1 MADYGNLGRFYINGE
16 WVTPASGATL
26 IDVINPATEES
37 VAKVPLGTSGDAEKA
52 IAATRAAFPG
62 FSGWSA
68 ADRLALLGRIRDVYE
83 SRLDE
88 IAEAI
93 NTEMGAPLAMAKS
106 DQAWSGLGH
115 IEATMTAL
123 KSFSFEEQRGSTLIV
138 HEAIGVAGLITPWNW
153 PMNQIACK
161 VAPALAAGCTVV
173 LKPSEIAPL
182 SGILFAEILHEAGVP
197 AGVFNLVNGDGPGVG
212 QVLSSH
218 PDIDIV
224 SFTGSTRAG
233 ILVAKSAADT
243 VKRVAQELGGKS
255 PNLILAD
262 ADLASAVAG
271 GVEGCFANSGQ
282 SCDAPTRMLVPRER
296 HDEALA
302 IAKETAEKL
311 VTGNP
316 RDPATNLGP
325 VISQVQYD
333 KIQALIASGIQD
345 GAILVTG
352 GRDRPEGL
360 SQGYYVRPTVFGGV
374 TPEMRIAREEI
385 FGPVLS
391 IMPYDSEEQ
400 AVEIAN
406 DTVYGLAAYVQSGE
420 LEHARTIARQ
430 MRAGQVHINSPD
442 WDLFAP
448 FGGYKQSGNGREY
461 ADWGMRDYL
470 ETKALIGHG

>member
-1 MADYGNLGRFYINGE
+1 
-16 WVTPASGATL
+16 
-26 IDVINPATEES
+26 
-37 VAKVPLGTSGDAEKA
+37 
-52 IAATRAAFPG
+52 
-62 FSGWSA
+62 
-68 ADRLALLGRIRDVYE
+68 
-83 SRLDE
+83 
-88 IAEAI
+88 
-93 NTEMGAPLAMAKS
+93 
-106 DQAWSGLGH
+106 
-115 IEATMTAL
+115 
-123 KSFSFEEQRGSTLIV
+123 
-138 HEAIGVAGLITPWNW
+138 
-153 PMNQIACK
+153 
-161 VAPALAAGCTVV
+161 
-173 LKPSEIAPL
+173 
-182 SGILFAEILHEAGVP
+182 
-197 AGVFNLVNGDGPGVG
+197 
-212 QVLSSH
+212 
-218 PDIDIV
+218 
-224 SFTGSTRAG
+224 
-233 ILVAKSAADT
+233 
-243 VKRVAQELGGKS
+243 
-255 PNLILAD
+255 
-262 ADLASAVAG
+262 
-271 GVEGCFANSGQ
+271 
-282 SCDAPTRMLVPRER
+282 MLVPRER

-302 IAKETAEKL
+302 IAKQTAEKL
-311 VTGNP
+311 VTGDP
-316 RDPATNLGP
+316 RDPETNLGP

>member
-1 MADYGNLGRFYINGE
+1 MAGYGNLGRFYINGE
-16 WVTPASGATL
+16 WVAPAAGASEL
-26 IDVINPATEES
+26 DVINPATEES
-37 VAKVPLGTSGDAEKA
+37 VARVPLGTREDAEKA
-52 IAATRAAFPG
+52 IAAARAAFPG
-62 FSGWSA
+62 FSAWSA
-68 ADRLALLGRIRDVYE
+68 SERLALLTRIRDIYE
-83 SRLDE
+83 ARLDD
-88 IAEAI
+88 IADAI
-93 NTEMGAPLAMAKS
+93 STEMGAPVAMAKS

-123 KSFSFEEQRGSTLIV
+123 KDFVFEEKRGSTLVV

-197 AGVFNLVNGDGPGVG
+197 KGVFNLVNGDGPGVG

-218 PDIDIV
+218 PDVDIV

-262 ADLASAVAG
+262 ADLASAVAT
-271 GVEGCFANSGQ
+271 GVEGCFGNSGQ
-282 SCDAPTRMLVPRER
+282 SCDAPTRMLVPRDR
-296 HDEALA
+296 HEEAMA
-302 IAKETAEKL
+302 IARQAAEKL
-311 VTGNP
+311 VTGDP
-316 RDPATNLGP
+316 RDPNTSLGP

-345 GAILVTG
+345 GATLVTG

-360 SQGYYVRPTVFGGV
+360 SRGYYVKPTVFGGV
-374 TPEMRIAREEI
+374 TRDMRIAREEI
-385 FGPVLS
+385 FGPVLA
-391 IMPYDSEEQ
+391 IMPYETEEQ

-406 DTVYGLAAYVQSGE
+406 DTVYGLAAYVQSGD
-420 LEHARTIARQ
+420 LEHARRIARQ
-430 MRAGQVHINSPD
+430 MRAGQVHINYPD